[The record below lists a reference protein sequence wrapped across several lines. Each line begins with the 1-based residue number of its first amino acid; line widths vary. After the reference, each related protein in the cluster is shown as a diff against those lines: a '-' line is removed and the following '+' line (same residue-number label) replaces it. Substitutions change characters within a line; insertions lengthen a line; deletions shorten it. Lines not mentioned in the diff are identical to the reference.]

1 VTEIETPTA
10 QESSIGSLLV
20 ADCGTVTTKV
30 VLLDRVGGHYR
41 FVARGEAPTTAES
54 PWTDV
59 SAGIRHATEQIAQVT
74 GREFFDR
81 SGDLITSKIPDQ
93 QTDIFAATT
102 SASEPLHVVLGGLVR
117 DLSVASAERAA
128 AGTYSLVNAILAS
141 DGRGGLTEEERVRTI
156 HRAKSHVICI
166 AGGLENGAV
175 RPVLELV
182 DTAALACSLMD
193 EGARPRMLF
202 AGNSQLRQRIAEI
215 VKGRADL
222 RVADN
227 VRPTLMEEN
236 LINAQEEMDE
246 LYRESKMSEL
256 PGMDVLTSW
265 SSVPVTP
272 TARALS
278 RVIQY
283 LWHVG
288 GNHSKGVIG
297 IDVGAANTAIAAVFD
312 GTPYLTINGNLGVA
326 FGGRKL
332 VESHGTDVLTRWMP
346 EPMTPEEVYGLLI
359 NKEVHPAS
367 IPQERRELWL
377 EQGLA
382 REAMRMTL
390 EMARPGWKPGA
401 AQPYRSL
408 LPLCDTIIVSGG
420 VLASAAR
427 PGQTALMVL
436 DALQPIGVTTLVL
449 DKYGLAPA
457 LGNVA
462 AVKPLAAVEAL
473 DSGCFVNLATVVA
486 PVGRARPGGTILTV
500 KVSYDDGSSFSV
512 EVQHGQME
520 VLPLPPGQQAVLE
533 LRPRPGIDVGIRSRR
548 DYKQRVSGGL
558 AGLIIDAR
566 GRPLHLLGERKKR
579 LVQLQQ
585 WLWDVGA

>member
-1 VTEIETPTA
+1 VAETETPTA
-10 QESSIGSLLV
+10 QEPSIGSLLV

-41 FVARGEAPTTAES
+41 FVARGEAPSTAEH
-54 PWTDV
+54 PWSDV

-74 GREFFDR
+74 GREFFDM

-93 QTDIFAATT
+93 QSDIFAATT

-141 DGRGGLTEEERVRTI
+141 DGGGGLTEEERVRTI
-156 HRAKSHVICI
+156 HKAKAHVICI
-166 AGGLENGAV
+166 AGGLENGAA

-182 DTAALACSLMD
+182 DTAALACSLMH
-193 EGARPRMLF
+193 EGTRPRMLF
-202 AGNSQLRQRIAEI
+202 AGNSQLRQRVAEI

-246 LYRESKMSEL
+246 FYRQGKMSEL

-265 SSVPVTP
+265 SSVPITP
-272 TARALS
+272 TARAFS

-283 LWHVG
+283 LWHLG
-288 GNHSKGVIG
+288 DSSKGVVG
-297 IDVGAANTAIAAVFD
+297 VDVGAANTTIAAVLD
-312 GTPYLTINGNLGVA
+312 GTPHLTINGNFGVA
-326 FGGRKL
+326 FGGKKY
-332 VESHGTDVLTRWMP
+332 VEAHGTDVITRWMP

-359 NKEVHPAS
+359 NKEMHPAS

-382 REAMRMTL
+382 REAMRTTL
-390 EMARPGWKPGA
+390 EMARPGWKAGA

-408 LPLCDTIIVSGG
+408 MPLCDTIIVSGG

-427 PGQTALMVL
+427 PGQAALMVL
-436 DALQPIGVTTLVL
+436 DAIQPIGVTTLVL

-473 DSGCFVNLATVVA
+473 DSGCFVNLATVVS
-486 PVGRARPGGTILTV
+486 PVGHARPGSTILTV

-533 LRPRPGIDVGIRSRR
+533 LRPRPGVDVGIRSRR
-548 DYKQRVSGGL
+548 DFKQRVSGGL

-566 GRPLHLLGERKKR
+566 GRPLHLLSEQKKR
-579 LVQLQQ
+579 SVQLQQ

>member
-1 VTEIETPTA
+1 
-10 QESSIGSLLV
+10 
-20 ADCGTVTTKV
+20 VTTKV

-41 FVARGEAPTTAES
+41 FVARGESPTTAEH
-54 PWTDV
+54 PWSDV
-59 SAGIRHATEQIAQVT
+59 SAGIRHATEQICEVT
-74 GREFFDR
+74 GREFFDM
-81 SGDLITSKIPDQ
+81 SGNLLTSTTHDQ

-128 AGTYSLVNAILAS
+128 AGTYSLVNALLAS

-156 HRAKSHVICI
+156 HRAKPQVICI

-202 AGNSQLRQRIAEI
+202 AGNSQLRQRVAEI
-215 VKGRADL
+215 VKGRAEL

-227 VRPTLMEEN
+227 VRPTLLEEN
-236 LINAQEEMDE
+236 LLNAQEEMDE
-246 LYRESKMSEL
+246 LYREGKLSEL
-256 PGMDVLTSW
+256 PGMDILTSW

-283 LWHVG
+283 LWHLG
-288 GNHSKGVIG
+288 DSSKGVVG
-297 IDVGAANTAIAAVFD
+297 VDVGAANTTVAAVFN
-312 GTPYLTINGNLGVA
+312 GHPHLTINGNMGVA
-326 FGGRKL
+326 YGGRRQ
-332 VESHGTDVLTRWMP
+332 VEAFGADMLTRWMP
-346 EPMTPEEVYGLLI
+346 EPMTPEEVHGLLI

-377 EQGLA
+377 EQALA
-382 REAMRMTL
+382 REAMRTTL
-390 EMARPGWKPGA
+390 EMARPGWKTGA

-408 LPLCDTIIVSGG
+408 MPLCDTIIVSGS

-436 DALQPIGVTTLVL
+436 DAVQPIGVTTLVL

-486 PVGRARPGGTILTV
+486 PVGRARPGSTILTV

-512 EVQHGQME
+512 EVQYGQME
-520 VLPLPPGQQAVLE
+520 VLPLQPGQQAVLE
-533 LRPRPGIDVGIRSRR
+533 LRPRPGIDVGIRSRK

-558 AGLIIDAR
+558 AGLVIDAR
-566 GRPLHLLGERKKR
+566 GRPLRLPSDRKKR

>member
-1 VTEIETPTA
+1 M
-10 QESSIGSLLV
+10 
-20 ADCGTVTTKV
+20 TKV

-41 FVARGEAPTTAES
+41 FVARGEAPTTAEY
-54 PWTDV
+54 PWNDV
-59 SAGIRHATEQIAQVT
+59 SAGIRHATDQIQEVT
-74 GREFFDR
+74 GREFFDM
-81 SGDLITSKIPDQ
+81 SGDLVASKTQEDH
-93 QTDIFAATT
+93 TDIFAATA

-128 AGTYSLVNAILAS
+128 GGTYSLVNAILAS

-156 HRAKSHVICI
+156 HKAKPNVICI
-166 AGGLENGAV
+166 SGGLENGAV

-193 EGARPRMLF
+193 EGVRPRMLF
-202 AGNSQLRQRIAEI
+202 AGNSELRQRVAEI
-215 VKGRADL
+215 VKGRAEL

-227 VRPTLMEEN
+227 VRPTLTEEN
-236 LINAQEEMDE
+236 LLNAQEEMDE
-246 LYRESKMSEL
+246 LYREGKMSEL
-256 PGMDVLTSW
+256 PGMDVLASW
-265 SSVPVTP
+265 SSVPITP

-283 LWHVG
+283 LWHRWD
-288 GNHSKGVIG
+288 NSKGVIG
-297 IDVGAANTAIAAVFD
+297 IDVGAANTTIAAVFD
-312 GTPYLTINGNLGVA
+312 GHPYLTINGNLGIV
-326 FGGRKL
+326 FGGRRL
-332 VESHGTDVLTRWMP
+332 VEVLGSETITRWMP
-346 EPMTPEEVYGLLI
+346 EPMTPEETYGLLI

-377 EQGLA
+377 EQALA
-382 REAMRMTL
+382 REAMRTTL
-390 EMARPGWKPGA
+390 EMARPGWKPGTS
-401 AQPYRSL
+401 QPYRSL
-408 LPLCDTIIVSGG
+408 MPLCDTIIMSGG

-473 DSGCFVNLATVVA
+473 DSGCFVNLATVVS
-486 PVGRARPGGTILTV
+486 PIGRARPGSTILTA
-500 KVSYDDGSSFSV
+500 KVSYDDGSSFSIEV
-512 EVQHGQME
+512 EYGQME
-520 VLPLPPGQQAVLE
+520 ALPLPPGQQAVLE

-548 DYKQRVSGGL
+548 DYKQRISGGL

-566 GRPLHLLGERKKR
+566 GRPLRLPSERKKR
-579 LVQLQQ
+579 LMQLQQ